1 MSLPSCLS
9 SSADN
14 FLSIRLPAQVDE
26 ARQHAV
32 LGDAAAEVGVLLL
45 AQPGG
50 VGLEEGGVA
59 EDDVPGRVVDGR
71 GEVHVQLVHR
81 RLRLAQEGEGRAQPV
96 VQGRREIHAHLGGGN
111 NEKCTGSCKKKIP
124 RSNSVW
130 QTDQPMHSQ
139 FAKTENLHS
148 LHSLNLAH
156 FFCSTL

>member
-1 MSLPSCLS
+1 MSIPSCSS

-14 FLSIRLPAQVDE
+14 FLSNRLPAQVDE

-32 LGDAAAEVGVLLL
+32 LSDAAAEVGVLLL

-96 VQGRREIHAHLGGGN
+96 VQGRREIHAHLGDIITRGQWPYRSACDWVPATN
-111 NEKCTGSCKKKIP
+111 NIATL
-124 RSNSVW
+124 
-130 QTDQPMHSQ
+130 
-139 FAKTENLHS
+139 FLHQI
-148 LHSLNLAH
+148 
-156 FFCSTL
+156 